1 MCDQYSLA
9 FCEVYGIGL
18 SEPVSRRPRWLLLSL
33 LTALVLMTA
42 TGCENILPSI
52 FAKTPEIYIPEGK
65 CMEIRE
71 GSKIKGWCDGPD
83 GKKIKCFF
91 RSYPRCNVG
100 VPTTPKPVPVKES
113 EIK

>member
-9 FCEVYGIGL
+9 FCEAYGTGSWGPASRSLRL
-18 SEPVSRRPRWLLLSL
+18 SPLSL
-33 LTALVLMTA
+33 LMVLVLLTM
-42 TGCENILPSI
+42 TGCENVLPSI

-71 GSKIKGWCDGPD
+71 GCKIKGWCDGPD

-91 RSYPRCNVG
+91 RAYPRCNVG
-100 VPTTPKPVPVKES
+100 VPTTPKPVPAKES